1 MKIELRN
8 IWKAYAKEPLFSNV
22 SVVFESGT
30 MSALTGRSG
39 AGKTT
44 LLNCV
49 SLLEKVDGGSIFY
62 DLKDVTILSYQRRNV
77 LYRKTLSF
85 IF

>member
-1 MKIELRN
+1 MYL
-8 IWKAYAKEPLFSNV
+8 WFLSQ
-22 SVVFESGT
+22 

-62 DLKDVTILSYQRRNV
+62 D
-77 LYRKTLSF
+77 
-85 IF
+85 